1 MRFEWTVSGLLTVLL
16 SVACGGTSQEPSS
29 GYLGYGVTS
38 RVPRVESARSSGL
51 GFAQWFGV
59 FELARYIGRE
69 LPSARRAARRRHT
82 GGVLGPIAGV
92 RYVTAGKPSVVGDC
106 RLMLALDWAG
116 RTLTRVG
123 IDEVRHSGA
132 YVYCTTSSGRPS
144 LHARGLAIDLHA
156 VRSGA
161 NWFDVERDYEHGT
174 GPECDSVTPFLN
186 HVYCRLRQLELF
198 REIITPDHNAEHHD
212 HFSFR
217 DRADSVIGTAHER
230 TVRLESLHRF
240 VGWCHLVK

>member
-1 MRFEWTVSGLLTVLL
+1 M
-16 SVACGGTSQEPSS
+16 A
-29 GYLGYGVTS
+29 LG
-38 RVPRVESARSSGL
+38 
-51 GFAQWFGV
+51 
-59 FELARYIGRE
+59 
-69 LPSARRAARRRHT
+69 LPSGSACLSWLDTLGVSYRPLDELRGVDT
-82 GGVLGPIAGV
+82 PVEVLGPIAGV

-132 YVYCTTSSGRPS
+132 YVYRTTSSGRPS

-212 HFSFR
+212 HF
-217 DRADSVIGTAHER
+217 
-230 TVRLESLHRF
+230 
-240 VGWCHLVK
+240 HLGIAPIR